1 MSMPQSVRHIN
12 EIRVLQSLFKQ
23 DGASRADLARHLGL
37 TRSTIGNIVTNL
49 IASGA
54 IREQSDQ
61 DLNDN
66 ARVGRPRQGL
76 ELNRN
81 HAFFIGADI
90 GAERLTVIALDFKG
104 DIIDTTSKTFDYQ
117 TQTPAEIIHTL
128 CGMIDDMAQ
137 ALPEPNGLRGV
148 CVTLPGIVADQ
159 ETLIRAPALNWTHV
173 PVLALIKERIAQD
186 CRILI
191 ENDANAF
198 AAGEL
203 YRNRLP
209 ERGNTLC
216 VLLETGIG
224 GAVISE
230 GRLMRG
236 HRGYAGEVGHIFIG
250 DRGYSNF
257 SSMSGTFESLAGVR
271 ALLARAEKYC
281 GTPHTLKSFI
291 DAVKREDANA
301 LKAFDEWTY
310 WLGRG
315 LAALVCVLDPERI
328 VIGGALSRLVPL
340 AREGISNALAAHLFP
355 GHPQPDIMP
364 SEVRANGPALGGAL
378 ILLRDFLA
386 IDEQIV
392 FSRTDMGAAHLP
404 MAAR

>member
-12 EIRVLQSLFKQ
+12 EIRVLQSLFEQ

-49 IASGA
+49 IATGA
-54 IREQSDQ
+54 VSEQAEQ
-61 DLNDN
+61 EPNDDS
-66 ARVGRPRQGL
+66 RVGRPRQGL

-90 GAERLTVIALDFKG
+90 GAENLTVIAINFKG
-104 DIIDTTSKTFDYQ
+104 DIIDTASAPHRYQ
-117 TQTPAEIIHTL
+117 TQTSAEIVHEL
-128 CGMIDDMAQ
+128 CTIIDKMSRK
-137 ALPEPNGLRGV
+137 LPGENRLRGL
-148 CVTLPGIVADQ
+148 CITLPGIVANQ
-159 ETLIRAPALNWTHV
+159 ETLIRAPALNWTNV
-173 PVLALIKERIAQD
+173 PVLSLIRERITLG

-203 YRNRLP
+203 YNHRLP

-216 VLLETGIG
+216 LLLETGIG

-271 ALLARAEKYC
+271 ALLTLAEKC
-281 GTPHTLKSFI
+281 CNTPHTLQSFTE
-291 DAVKREDANA
+291 AAKRKDTDA
-301 LKAFDEWTY
+301 LKALDEWTY

-315 LAALVCVLDPERI
+315 LAALICVLDPERI
-328 VIGGALSRLVPL
+328 VIGGALSTLIPL
-340 AREGISNALAAHLFP
+340 ARQEISTALAAHLFP
-355 GHPQPDIMP
+355 GHPQPDIVT
-364 SEVRANGPALGGAL
+364 SEGQTNGPALGGAL

-386 IDEQIV
+386 IDEQIL
-392 FSRTDMGAAHLP
+392 FARTDMGATHLP
-404 MAAR
+404 IAAR